1 MKSVIKRSAAALLAA
16 VMLVISVAGCAKK
29 EEKKKIIIYTSAEN
43 YRIDYMQSR
52 LDERFPDYEI
62 ILDYR
67 SSGDHAAL
75 LKASGMSAD
84 CHITHDLEYGYAEE
98 LARLGFLADLSG
110 KADLSVYAEDTV
122 KSSFYL
128 PEVRNGGAI
137 ILNMDVFEEKELDV
151 PQSYEDLL
159 DPQYK
164 GLISMPSPSSSGTG
178 YMFLLSLV
186 NAWGEEEAFDYFDKL
201 SENILSFT
209 SSGSGPVNA
218 LVQGEVAIG
227 LGITA
232 NAVTKINE
240 GANLKPVFFEEGS
253 PYTMYGQGVIAGRE
267 TDTAV
272 MEVFGY
278 LSTELTREVNCLYF
292 PERIFKDATVE
303 VKNFPTDITY
313 ADMSDNT
320 PERKDELLAKWNH

>member
-1 MKSVIKRSAAALLAA
+1 MKLIIKKSFVFLLALI
-16 VMLVISVAGCAKK
+16 MLTLPIMGCAEKQ
-29 EEKKKIIIYTSAEN
+29 EKKTIIIYTSAEN

-67 SSGDHAAL
+67 SSGDHAAIL
-75 LKASGMSAD
+75 LALGAAAD

-98 LARLGFLADLSG
+98 LARLGFLADLSE
-110 KADLSVYAEDTV
+110 KADFSVYAEDTV
-122 KSSFYL
+122 NSSFYL
-128 PEVRNGGAI
+128 PEVKNGGAI
-137 ILNMDVFEEKELDV
+137 ILNMDVFEEKELDI

-164 GLISMPSPSSSGTG
+164 GLISMPSPASSGTG
-178 YMFLLSLV
+178 YTFLLSLV
-186 NAWGEEEAFDYFDKL
+186 NAWGEEKAFEYFDKL

-240 GANLKPVFFEEGS
+240 GANLKPIFFEEGS
-253 PYTMYGQGVIAGRE
+253 PYTMYGQGVIVGKE
-267 TDTAV
+267 TDAAV

-278 LSTELTREVNCLYF
+278 LSTELTREVNQLYF
-292 PERIFKDATVE
+292 PERIFKDGE
-303 VKNFPTDITY
+303 ILLNNFPTDITY

-320 PERKDELLAKWNH
+320 PERKDELLTKWKH